1 VEETHRIAEIGLLRF
16 DRYALNASLRTVS
29 RFGNLDSNFDFYSA
43 MENVR
48 NIFLLFNHITEAG
61 NAAFPASIRFE
72 A

>member
-1 VEETHRIAEIGLLRF
+1 MEETHRIAEIGLLRF
-16 DRYALNASLRTVS
+16 DGYASTALLRTAS
-29 RFGNLDSNFDFYSA
+29 GFRNLGSNFDPYSA